1 MQFAFVDAAA
11 ILLVAKN
18 AAAMASAIATA
29 TVLRPA
35 SAAIATVPRRVIPP
49 RVVPWIVVPLLLV
62 PAARSFPH
70 APWPPVLSLMRRPH
84 RPSGPRCTR
93 PCPSHPS
100 PCAGSCSPRPSLR
113 AAPLLV
119 PARLR
124 LPSILVTALSRPDQ
138 RYVSCWIKKGTNK

>member
-11 ILLVAKN
+11 ILLAAEN

-49 RVVPWIVVPLLLV
+49 RVVPRIVVPLLLV

-70 APWPPVLSLMRRPH
+70 APRPPVLSPMRRPH
-84 RPSGPRCTR
+84 RKSGPRCTR
-93 PCPSHPS
+93 PCPSHLS

-119 PARLR
+119 PARPR
-124 LPSILVTALSRPDQ
+124 LPSILVTALPRPDQ
-138 RYVSCWIKKGTNK
+138 RYVSYWIKKGTNK